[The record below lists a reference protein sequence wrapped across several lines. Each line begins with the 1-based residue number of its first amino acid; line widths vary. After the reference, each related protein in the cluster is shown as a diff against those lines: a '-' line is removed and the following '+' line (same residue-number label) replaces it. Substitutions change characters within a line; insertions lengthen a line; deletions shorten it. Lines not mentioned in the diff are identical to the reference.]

1 MTKLFCVASIQLR
14 PIADHD
20 MLRRGLLRMN
30 PPCGRRIV
38 SSEATEEEIRH
49 IRTGTLDQVE
59 AIAMLRAFDPGAW
72 IRIAFDATAVASK
85 LRRGEPFVRS
95 VLDSSQTSQLM
106 FARTFSDLINCSI
119 STVMEHLCD
128 FLRGKFHIDVPPDYL
143 SVYLPHGI
151 PLLGH
156 YTLLEL
162 VFLCDIVDGDLMAF
176 REQRTLLLLRVCTTV
191 PAAVLSPNG
200 ASCLY

>member
-1 MTKLFCVASIQLR
+1 
-14 PIADHD
+14 
-20 MLRRGLLRMN
+20 MN
-30 PPCGRRIV
+30 PTCGRRIV

-72 IRIAFDATAVASK
+72 IRIAFDVTAVASK
-85 LRRGEPFVRS
+85 LRGEPFVRS
-95 VLDSSQTSQLM
+95 VLDSGQTSQLM

-119 STVMEHLCD
+119 HTVMEHLSD
-128 FLRGKFHIDVPPDYL
+128 FLRGKFHIDVSPDYL
-143 SVYLPHGI
+143 SVALPRGI

-162 VFLCDIVDGDLMAF
+162 VFNNALSYCFEYVLLSRPLCCHL
-176 REQRTLLLLRVCTTV
+176 TV
-191 PAAVLSPNG
+191 PAACTKVLYFFCPSYCLQLEVALWNE
-200 ASCLY
+200 AS

>member
-1 MTKLFCVASIQLR
+1 M
-14 PIADHD
+14 
-20 MLRRGLLRMN
+20 
-30 PPCGRRIV
+30 
-38 SSEATEEEIRH
+38 
-49 IRTGTLDQVE
+49 
-59 AIAMLRAFDPGAW
+59 
-72 IRIAFDATAVASK
+72 TAVASK
-85 LRRGEPFVRS
+85 LRGELFVRS
-95 VLDSSQTSQLM
+95 VLDSDQTSQLM
-106 FARTFSDLINCSI
+106 FARTFSNLINCSI

-128 FLRGKFHIDVPPDYL
+128 FLRGKFHIDVPSDYL

-162 VFLCDIVDGDLMAF
+162 VFLCDIVNGDLMAF